1 MWEKAI
7 RKSIFVYLKPMLLA
21 FINHLE
27 EHFPKVFNSRIL
39 LAVSGGVDSV
49 VLAHLCKK
57 ANLNFSLAH
66 CNFQLRGEES
76 DGDENFV
83 VELADALEVE
93 VFIEDFETEAY
104 AREKKISVQMAA
116 RELRYNW
123 FREIRETVQF
133 DFIFTAHHANDN
145 LETVLINF
153 VRGTGLDGLTGIPEE
168 NNFVLRPLLD
178 FTRVEIEG
186 YARNT
191 ALKWREDSS
200 NDSTKY
206 LRNKIRKEVVPK
218 LLELNPQLL
227 DSFNKTRKNLLQS
240 SVLIE
245 DYISALFPRIAK
257 EEDFGYSFKIKL
269 LKTIPNLRAVL
280 YELFRSFGFTEWNDV
295 YDLLDAQPG
304 KIVYSGSHR
313 LIKDRENLLLT
324 ILPPKN
330 DMIYHIQQDE
340 EVVMLSIGT
349 FQFEEVEE
357 IADEDKKHIYLDP
370 EKLDFPL
377 TIRRWQIGDSFFP
390 FGMEGKKKLSKFFKD
405 EKLSLPEKENCWLL
419 CSKNRIVWVIGYR
432 ADRRFAVD
440 NTTKKILRLT
450 YTT

>member
-1 MWEKAI
+1 M
-7 RKSIFVYLKPMLLA
+7 LA
-21 FINHLE
+21 FKNHLE
-27 EHFPKVFNSRIL
+27 EHFPKIFTSRIL
-39 LAVSGGVDSV
+39 LAISGGVDSV
-49 VLAHLCKK
+49 VLAHLCKD
-57 ANLNFSLAH
+57 ANLDFSLAH

-76 DGDENFV
+76 DGDEDFV
-83 VELADALEVE
+83 EALADALEVD

-104 AREKKISVQMAA
+104 AQEKKISVQMAA
-116 RELRYNW
+116 RDLRYNW
-123 FREIRETVQF
+123 FRELRETVQY
-133 DFIFTAHHANDN
+133 DYIFTAHHANDN

-153 VRGTGLDGLTGIPEE
+153 VRGTGLEGLTGIPEE
-168 NNFVLRPLLD
+168 NDFVIRPLLS
-178 FTRVEIEG
+178 FSRSEIED
-186 YARNT
+186 YAHNA

-206 LRNKIRKEVVPK
+206 LRNKLRKEVVPK

-227 DSFNKTRKNLLQS
+227 DSFNKTRKHLLQS

-257 EEDFGYSFKIKL
+257 EEDFGYSFRINL
-269 LKTIPNLRAVL
+269 LKTIPNLKAVL

-304 KIVYSGSHR
+304 KIVYSKTHR

-324 ILPPKN
+324 VLPPKN
-330 DMIYHIQQDE
+330 DMIYQIQQDE
-340 EVVMLSIGT
+340 EVVMLPIGT
-349 FQFEEVEE
+349 FLFEEAKKIEG
-357 IADEDKKHIYLDP
+357 EDRNSIFLDP
-370 EKLDFPL
+370 EKLEFPL
-377 TIRRWQIGDSFFP
+377 TIRRWQTGDHFYP

-419 CSKNRIVWVIGYR
+419 CSENNIVWVIGHR
-432 ADRRFAVD
+432 ADQRFAVD
-440 NTTKKILRLT
+440 DTTKKILRLT